1 MIAPHTYN
9 AEETPLSTHIALEP
23 AAGIVGRVC
32 LSPRVLSPQPTEI
45 ATPLTIVTGKINE

>member
-1 MIAPHTYN
+1 MIAPRTHS
-9 AEETPLSTHIALEP
+9 AEKKPLSTHIALEP

-32 LSPRVLSPQPTEI
+32 FSPRVLSPQPTEI